1 MADRF
6 AELEELIQQREK
18 DCIAVLDLLY
28 EHGAGAAGP
37 IRKYFDFNLYKCC
50 RCYKWQNL
58 AAFGRK
64 HKPKFYRR
72 LICKA
77 CAKEHRKTKEYRK
90 PKSYVVLYGGIALG
104 YIAART
110 SAEAGDLFF
119 RKRSGYDRKK
129 QTYEGLPV
137 EFKCIR

>member
-28 EHGAGAAGP
+28 KHGAGAAGP
-37 IRKYFDFNLYKCC
+37 IRKYFDFDLYKCC
-50 RCYKWQNL
+50 RCRKWQDL
-58 AAFGRK
+58 SAFGRK
-64 HKPKFYRR
+64 RKPKFYRR

-90 PKSYVVLYGGIALG
+90 PKSYAILCGGTVLGHK
-104 YIAART
+104 AART
-110 SAEAGDLFF
+110 TAEAGDLFF
-119 RKRSGYDRKK
+119 RKRPGYDRNER
-129 QTYEGLPV
+129 TYGGLPV
-137 EFKCIR
+137 EFKCVR